1 MIKRKDIC
9 HSVCK
14 IAISAGNFIRK
25 ESASF
30 NTEKIELKAKN
41 DMVSY
46 VDRQAETLIVK
57 ALHALLPDAG
67 FCVEENSCDKKN
79 TALTWIVDPLDGTSN
94 FCHGLGPYA
103 VSIALVENNEPTIA
117 VVYEINADE
126 CFYAW
131 KDGGAYLNN
140 KRIYVS
146 ERSETRNAIIST
158 GFPCTN
164 FDNSENF
171 LKKLN
176 KWRTQTRKIRISGS
190 TATDMAYV
198 AAGRFDFYFEYDLKP
213 WDIAAGILLV
223 REAGGD
229 VHNMEGVSDC
239 VFEPHI
245 LAHNKSIKYK
255 NIHQ

>member
-9 HSVCK
+9 HSVCE
-14 IAISAGNFIRK
+14 IAMSAGNFIRK

-30 NTEKIELKAKN
+30 NPEKAEFKGNN

-57 ALHALLPDAG
+57 ALHSLLPDAG
-67 FCVEENSCDKKN
+67 FCVEENSCNKIN
-79 TALTWIVDPLDGTSN
+79 NALTWVVDPLDGTSN
-94 FCHGLGPYA
+94 FCYGMGPYA
-103 VSIALVENNEPTIA
+103 VSIALIENGIPSIA
-117 VVYEINADE
+117 VVYEINANE

-146 ERSETRNAIIST
+146 ERAETRNAIIST

-164 FDNSENF
+164 FDNAENF
-171 LKKLN
+171 LKLLN
-176 KWRTQTRKIRISGS
+176 NWRTQTRKIRISGS
-190 TATDMAYV
+190 TATDLAYV

-213 WDIAAGILLV
+213 WDVAAGILLV

-229 VHNMEGVSDC
+229 VHNMEGMSDC

-245 LAHNKSIKYK
+245 LAHNNCIKYK